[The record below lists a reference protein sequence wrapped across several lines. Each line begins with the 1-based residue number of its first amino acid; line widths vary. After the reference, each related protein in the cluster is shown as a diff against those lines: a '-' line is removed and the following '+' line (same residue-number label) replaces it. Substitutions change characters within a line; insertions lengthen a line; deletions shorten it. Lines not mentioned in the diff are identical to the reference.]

1 MYVLLQIYVMFYNFC
16 YLFLIVLLI
25 KKIYNENG
33 YFIFIL
39 FDFLWSFYLQPDEK
53 AQVAG
58 TLCS

>member
-1 MYVLLQIYVMFYNFC
+1 MFYNFY
-16 YLFLIVLLI
+16 YLLLIVLLI